1 MKVYAFDR
9 DSTIDVN
16 KGPVPLEWVQKLT
29 QTEHEVW
36 AIGNQR
42 LKEEANIPGIAEI
55 LARLGIERNTTPPR
69 RERVDMLREVFPEA
83 EEYIV
88 VDDVDLSDMEGWT
101 YYTPEDFVDKFRD
114 RLDWLEIDVPT
125 GD

>member
-9 DSTIDVN
+9 DLTIDVN
-16 KGPVPLEWVQKLT
+16 QGPVPLEWVKKLT

-55 LARLGIERNTTPPR
+55 LERLGIETDTIPPR
-69 RERVDMLREVFPEA
+69 RERVDMLREVFPDA

-88 VDDVDLSDMEGWT
+88 VDDVDLSDMEGWS
-101 YYTPEDFVDKFRD
+101 YYTPEDFVDKFSD
-114 RLDWLEIDVPT
+114 KLDCLGID
-125 GD
+125 D